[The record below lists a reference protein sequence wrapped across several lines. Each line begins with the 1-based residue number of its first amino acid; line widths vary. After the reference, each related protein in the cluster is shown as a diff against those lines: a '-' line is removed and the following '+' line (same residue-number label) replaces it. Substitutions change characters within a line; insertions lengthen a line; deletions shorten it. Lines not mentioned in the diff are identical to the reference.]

1 MGKCRELEVAAVGS
15 CIWIEVA
22 SVTLIQLE
30 ERKAMRTKLAHAA
43 QMSLDPA
50 LVLDE
55 RLIARTMPVDPV
67 AYCLSQGAVVGF
79 STIDLRICHS

>member
-1 MGKCRELEVAAVGS
+1 
-15 CIWIEVA
+15 
-22 SVTLIQLE
+22 
-30 ERKAMRTKLAHAA
+30 MRTKLAHAA

-67 AYCLSQGAVVGF
+67 AYCLSQRTVVSF
-79 STIDLRICHS
+79 SAIDLRRCHSEYRNRVRMQNLGQT